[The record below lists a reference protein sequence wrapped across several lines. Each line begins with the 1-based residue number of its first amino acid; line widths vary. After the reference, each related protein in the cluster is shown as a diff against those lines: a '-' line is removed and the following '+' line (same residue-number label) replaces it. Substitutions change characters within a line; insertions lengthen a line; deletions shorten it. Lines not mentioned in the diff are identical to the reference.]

1 MIIEQKTAPRLQ
13 QRYANEFIDMIK
25 VINDTLNDIN
35 NDYRWG
41 DITSITD
48 SHRYQLTNHLDY
60 IVLNA
65 NALLKDLDTKNR
77 QIL

>member
-13 QRYANEFIDMIK
+13 RRYANEFIDMIK
-25 VINDTLNDIN
+25 LINDTLNDIN
-35 NDYRWG
+35 NDYRWD

-48 SHRYQLTNHLDY
+48 NHRYQLTNHLDY

-65 NALLKDLDTKNR
+65 KALLKDLDTKNR
-77 QIL
+77 EIL